1 MNGGL
6 LARIRGAFVQK
17 GIAMKLMKRLTFIPV
32 ILIMLVSA
40 YAQDVHYN
48 YELGANFAKYKT
60 YQWVEPPGGA
70 FVDQLIDQAIKRT
83 VDEQLEQKGLARVE
97 KDGDLRIGYLAVVE
111 DGMSIA
117 FLGTESLHW
126 GWGDGFVQGET
137 STISVGMVWID
148 LYDPARKRLVWR
160 GDASKTIDLGK
171 SPQKNYRNL
180 QKTMGKLFRNY
191 PPPPN
196 QG

>member
-17 GIAMKLMKRLTFIPV
+17 GIATKLMKRLTFIPA

-48 YELGANFAKYKT
+48 YELGADFAKYRT
-60 YQWVEPPGGA
+60 YQWVDPPRGA
-70 FVDQLIDQAIKRT
+70 FMDQLIDQAVKRA
-83 VDEQLEQKGLARVE
+83 VDEQLEQKGLVKVE
-97 KDGDLRIGYLAVVE
+97 KDGNLQIGYQAVVE
-111 DGMSIA
+111 EEMSIA
-117 FLGTESLHW
+117 FLGTESLRW

-137 STISVGMVWID
+137 STISIGMVWID

-160 GDASKTIDLGK
+160 GDASKTIDLRK
-171 SPQKNYRNL
+171 SPEKNYRNL
-180 QKTMGKLFRNY
+180 QKTMSRLFRNY

>member
-17 GIAMKLMKRLTFIPV
+17 GIATKLMKRLTFIPA

-48 YELGANFAKYKT
+48 YELGADFAKYRT
-60 YQWVEPPGGA
+60 YQWVDPPRGA
-70 FVDQLIDQAIKRT
+70 FMDQLIDQAVKRA
-83 VDEQLEQKGLARVE
+83 VDEQLEQKGLVKVE
-97 KDGDLRIGYLAVVE
+97 KDGNLQIGYQAVVE
-111 DGMSIA
+111 EEMSIA
-117 FLGTESLHW
+117 FLGTESLRW

-137 STISVGMVWID
+137 STISIGMVWID

-160 GDASKTIDLGK
+160 GDASKTIDLRK
-171 SPQKNYRNL
+171 SPEKNYRNL
-180 QKTMGKLFRNY
+180 QKTMNRLFRNY